1 MDELDVKKKFT
12 DIYTQNSPYEY
23 LNEMRNLRYRIPDAT
38 KPFYKSLVEQLYQ
51 KLNRPINILDLGS
64 SYGINSALLTFDL
77 TMSDLDNFFLKNEKP
92 PTIKQA
98 KQFFAQQP
106 HRNSKLNFYNI
117 DISAQ
122 ALKFSEEAG
131 LCKGSLCVNLENDNP
146 NMPEEFFPID
156 LVIATGCVG
165 YIGYRSFGRLFEILN
180 EYQAKVESTQK
191 SPRITPIFAFSILR
205 IFPIDKI
212 TRAFDYY
219 GLALKKSE
227 MEPICQRRFVNED
240 EMQQTISLL
249 QDSGIATSNLEEM
262 GSFFADFYVGC
273 PIEKKQELSLMVKQ
287 LERKLGT

>member
-12 DIYTQNSPYEY
+12 DIYTQNSPYQY
-23 LNEMRNLRYRIPDAT
+23 LNEMRNLHYRIPDAT
-38 KPFYKSLVEQLYQ
+38 KPLYKSLAKQLYQ
-51 KLNRPINILDLGS
+51 NLNRPINILDLGS
-64 SYGINSALLTFDL
+64 GYGINSAILTFDL

-92 PTIKQA
+92 PTIKQT

-106 HRNSKLNFYNI
+106 HRNSKLNFYHI
-117 DISAQ
+117 DISAP

-180 EYQAKVESTQK
+180 EYQAKVESTQR

-219 GLALKKSE
+219 GLTLKKSE